1 LIGQIPEQQM
11 HRVRWLLTIGWWILI
26 VSLFYD
32 PISDQLTDPSHAWS
46 PFHPSTDCLF
56 QGQNLVLTAYPMG
69 ARIFWS
75 MVIPS
80 VIVTLLMFGHDVW
93 RRICPL
99 SFMSQI
105 PRALGW
111 RRRRRVVNPSTGAV
125 SKELLLLENS
135 WIGRN
140 ALSVQMALLF
150 VGLSVRLLLVNSDR
164 QWLGVF
170 LVVTILAAITVGYLY
185 GGKSWCHY
193 FCPMAPV
200 QMIYSSPRSV
210 FASSASTSK
219 INASSSITQSM
230 CRTTDASGQEQSTCE
245 GCKTNCMDIDVENA
259 YWQSLHQPE
268 RQLLYYGYVGLVI
281 GFYAYFGLYSGNW
294 NFISCGVWSETH
306 QLATIGNP
314 GFYVFGQAILIPK
327 WIAVPLTL
335 GGCTGIT
342 YGLGRWIENRYSRSN
357 HK

>member
-1 LIGQIPEQQM
+1 M
-11 HRVRWLLTIGWWILI
+11 HRVRWLLTIGWWVLIL
-26 VSLFYD
+26 SLFYD
-32 PISDQLTDPSHAWS
+32 PISAQLTAPNQTWS
-46 PFHPSTDCLF
+46 PFHPTTDCLF

-75 MVIPS
+75 MIIPL
-80 VIVTLLMFGHDVW
+80 VIVTLFVFGHDVW

-111 RRRRRVVNPSTGAV
+111 RRRRRVVNPLTGSV
-125 SKELLLLENS
+125 SKELVLVENT
-135 WIGRN
+135 WLGRN

-150 VGLSVRLLLVNSDR
+150 VGLTVRLLLVNSDR

-170 LVVTILAAITVGYLY
+170 LIGTIVSAIVVGYLY

-193 FCPMAPV
+193 VCPMAPV

-210 FASSASTSK
+210 LTAK
-219 INASSSITQSM
+219 PNSSSVITQSM
-230 CRTTDASGQEQSTCE
+230 CRTVDASGQEESACE
-245 GCKTNCMDIDVENA
+245 GCKTNCLDIDVENT
-259 YWQSLHQPE
+259 YWQSLHHRD
-268 RQLLYYGYVGLVI
+268 RQVLYYGYVGLVI

-294 NFISCGVWSETH
+294 NFISCGIWNEIH
-306 QLATIGNP
+306 QLETISSP
-314 GFYVFGQAILIPK
+314 GFYLFGQAILIPK

-335 GGCTGIT
+335 GTCSSMT
-342 YGLGRWIENRYSRSN
+342 YLLGRWIENGYTKSKN
-357 HK
+357 KGY